1 MNAGLLII
9 VAEKGEIVMATQK
22 VTDKT
27 FAEFIQRDTPV
38 LVDFW
43 AAWCGPCKMMAP
55 VLEDLSQE
63 YEEKLVVAKLDVD
76 ENPVTAQQFG
86 IMSIPTLIL
95 FQNGKP
101 LKQIVGFRPRAD
113 LIAQLTEVV
122 G

>member
-1 MNAGLLII
+1 
-9 VAEKGEIVMATQK
+9 MATQK

-27 FAEFIQRDTPV
+27 FVEFIQRDTPV

-43 AAWCGPCKMMAP
+43 ATWCGPCKMMAP
-55 VLEDLSQE
+55 VLEDVSEE
-63 YEEKLVVAKLDVD
+63 YEGKLVVAKLDVD

-86 IMSIPTLIL
+86 IMSIPTLML

-101 LKQIVGFRPRAD
+101 LKQIVGFRPKAD

-122 G
+122 VG